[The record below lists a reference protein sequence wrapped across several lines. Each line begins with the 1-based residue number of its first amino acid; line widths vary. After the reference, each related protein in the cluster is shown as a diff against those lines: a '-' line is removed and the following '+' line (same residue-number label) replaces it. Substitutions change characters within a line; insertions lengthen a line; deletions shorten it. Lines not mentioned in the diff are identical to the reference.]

1 MAYEFDEALP
11 NQVTSERLAVAR
23 SVVAAVCEIDPIVIE
38 DGVVLAQTLQG
49 VSRAVA
55 DIVISRGTPDFDISI
70 MPEIAAGN
78 VLRRFAS
85 PVSRLGRMFIARP
98 SEEHGASMGVYEVT
112 AGGQNATHDIV
123 IPTDRLIDRLLM
135 QEPCFWD
142 EMGVHS
148 RDFRSGRPDIAYPF
162 NNRFH
167 TEGAAQR
174 YFAVLQELSAELVDA

>member
-1 MAYEFDEALP
+1 
-11 NQVTSERLAVAR
+11 
-23 SVVAAVCEIDPIVIE
+23 
-38 DGVVLAQTLQG
+38 
-49 VSRAVA
+49 
-55 DIVISRGTPDFDISI
+55 

-85 PVSRLGRMFIARP
+85 PVSRLGRMFIAQP
-98 SEEHGASMGVYEVT
+98 SKGYGASMGVHEVV
-112 AGGQNATHDIV
+112 AKGQNATHDIV

-142 EMGVHS
+142 EMGVYS

-167 TEGAAQR
+167 SEGAAQR
-174 YFAVLQELSAELVDA
+174 YFTVLQELSAELVNA